1 MILSIIYLINGVIC
15 GIILLQTFV
24 VAPSVFKSLG
34 EKHAGPFLRSLFPK
48 FFIVLSVLGLIGAI
62 LSILNGINLTFFI
75 AISSMLLSVSAYL
88 LIPATNRAKDK
99 NDKKAFSRLHGLSV
113 LSTILILIMNLAS
126 PIITVG

>member
-1 MILSIIYLINGVIC
+1 MLSIIFLINGVIC
-15 GIILLQTFV
+15 GIILLQTLV

-34 EKHAGPFLRSLFPK
+34 ELHAGPFLRSLFPK

-99 NDKKAFSRLHGLSV
+99 NDKKAFSRLHGLRV

>member
-1 MILSIIYLINGVIC
+1 MLSIIFLINGVVC

-62 LSILNGINLTFFI
+62 LSILNGINVSFFI
-75 AISSMLLSVSAYL
+75 AISSMLLSVRAYL

-99 NDKKAFSRLHGLSV
+99 NDKKAFSRLHGFSV
-113 LSTILILIMNLAS
+113 LSTLLILIMNLAS

>member
-1 MILSIIYLINGVIC
+1 MILSIIFLINGVIC
-15 GIILLQTFV
+15 GIILLQTLV

-34 EKHAGPFLRSLFPK
+34 ELHAGPFLRSLFPK

-99 NDKKAFSRLHGLSV
+99 NDKKHFLGCMV
-113 LSTILILIMNLAS
+113 
-126 PIITVG
+126 

>member
-1 MILSIIYLINGVIC
+1 MLSIILIIIGVIC
-15 GIILLQTFV
+15 CIILLQTFV
-24 VAPSVFKSLG
+24 VAPSVVKSLS
-34 EKHAGPFLRSLFPK
+34 EKHAGPVLRSLFPK

-62 LSILNGINLTFFI
+62 LSILIGINLTFFI

>member
-1 MILSIIYLINGVIC
+1 MILSIIFLINGVIC
-15 GIILLQTFV
+15 GIILLQTLV

-34 EKHAGPFLRSLFPK
+34 ELHAGPFLRSLFPK

-62 LSILNGINLTFFI
+62 LSILNGINLSFFI

-88 LIPATNRAKDK
+88 MIPATNRAKDK

-113 LSTILILIMNLAS
+113 FSTILILIMNLAS

>member
-1 MILSIIYLINGVIC
+1 MLSIIFLINGVIC

-48 FFIVLSVLGLIGAI
+48 FFIVLSVLGLIGVI

-99 NDKKAFSRLHGLSV
+99 NDKKAFSWLHGLSV

-126 PIITVG
+126 PIIIVS

>member
-1 MILSIIYLINGVIC
+1 MLSIIFLINGVIC
-15 GIILLQTFV
+15 GIILFQTFV
-24 VAPSVFKSLG
+24 VAPSVFNSLG
-34 EKHAGPFLRSLFPK
+34 ELHEGPFLRGLLPK

-99 NDKKAFSRLHGLSV
+99 NDKKAFSRLHGFSV
-113 LSTILILIMNLAS
+113 LSTLLILIMNLAS

>member
-1 MILSIIYLINGVIC
+1 MLSIIFLINGVIC

-62 LSILNGINLTFFI
+62 LSILNGINLSFFI

-113 LSTILILIMNLAS
+113 FSTILILIMNLAS

>member
-1 MILSIIYLINGVIC
+1 MILSIIFLINGVIC
-15 GIILLQTFV
+15 GIILLQTLV
-24 VAPSVFKSLG
+24 VAPSVFKSLD

-62 LSILNGINLTFFI
+62 LSILNGINLSFFI
-75 AISSMLLSVSAYL
+75 AISSMLLSVGAYL
-88 LIPATNRAKDK
+88 MIPATNRAKDK

>member
-1 MILSIIYLINGVIC
+1 MLSIIFLINGVIC

-62 LSILNGINLTFFI
+62 LSILNGINLSFFI

-113 LSTILILIMNLAS
+113 LLTILILIMNLAS

>member
-1 MILSIIYLINGVIC
+1 MLSIIFLINGVVC

-62 LSILNGINLTFFI
+62 LSILNGINLSFFI
-75 AISSMLLSVSAYL
+75 AISSMLLSVGAYL
-88 LIPATNRAKDK
+88 MIPATNRAKDK
-99 NDKKAFSRLHGLSV
+99 DDKKAFSRLHGLSV

-126 PIITVG
+126 PIIIVG

>member
-1 MILSIIYLINGVIC
+1 MLSIIFLINGVIC
-15 GIILLQTFV
+15 GIILLQTLV

-99 NDKKAFSRLHGLSV
+99 NDKKVFSRLHVLSV

>member
-1 MILSIIYLINGVIC
+1 MLSIIFLINGVIC
-15 GIILLQTFV
+15 GIILLQTLV

-34 EKHAGPFLRSLFPK
+34 ELHAGPFLRSLFPK

-62 LSILNGINLTFFI
+62 LSILNGINLSFFI

-113 LSTILILIMNLAS
+113 FSTILILIMNLAS
-126 PIITVG
+126 PIIIVG

>member
-1 MILSIIYLINGVIC
+1 MLNIIFLINGIIC
-15 GIILLQTFV
+15 GVILLQTFV

-34 EKHAGPFLRSLFPK
+34 EKRAGPFLRSLFPK

-62 LSILNGINLTFFI
+62 LSILNSINLAFFI

-113 LSTILILIMNLAS
+113 FSTILILIMNLAS

>member
-1 MILSIIYLINGVIC
+1 MLSIIFLINGVVC

-62 LSILNGINLTFFI
+62 LSILNGINLSFFI

-113 LSTILILIMNLAS
+113 FSTILILIMNLAS